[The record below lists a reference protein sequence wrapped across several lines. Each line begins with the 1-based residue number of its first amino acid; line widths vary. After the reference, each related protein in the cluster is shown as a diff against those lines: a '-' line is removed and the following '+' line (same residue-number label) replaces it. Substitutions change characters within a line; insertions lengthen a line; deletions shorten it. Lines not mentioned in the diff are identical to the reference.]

1 MNENRVIIPEAPLH
15 KELILPIYG
24 LPQSIQ
30 YVIET
35 VSSVYQCPRDF
46 VVSAV
51 FMAQSTIVGK
61 RACSFDGKYNNYPSL
76 WMVNVADSGSN
87 KSQPVKWVINPL
99 LKRDKDNYRL
109 YSQQKAELKESLCQE
124 KIDIPIFKQ
133 LIISDSTPEGRNKC
147 LFQNPNGVI
156 LFRDELKG
164 LLDDVGRYGRSG
176 EISQLLSIFDNEG
189 FSINRKNEEP
199 ILITDP
205 FMNIYGSIQPDVLK
219 TVFGSPLLMGN
230 GFNQRWLFC
239 YPNKSPASMYSKE
252 VIPESCMQAWK
263 LHIDGV
269 DHFFNKFNASYVIYF
284 DDAAKDAYVAYY
296 NTLQR
301 KKEEANS
308 YNASIYSKL
317 QIQVQRW
324 ATLVVIF
331 NYQNQPLVVRED
343 NMLYAIECMIYF
355 ERCAMKIYD
364 QIQSEDQ
371 GYLLKNG
378 ELIAKV
384 HQTYG
389 IKNQTQFAESIGI
402 SQQSVSKFLKPN

>member
-1 MNENRVIIPEAPLH
+1 
-15 KELILPIYG
+15 
-24 LPQSIQ
+24 
-30 YVIET
+30 
-35 VSSVYQCPRDF
+35 
-46 VVSAV
+46 
-51 FMAQSTIVGK
+51 MAQSTIVGK

-76 WMVNVADSGSN
+76 WIVNVADSGSN

-252 VIPESCMQAWK
+252 VIPEACMQAWIS
-263 LHIDGV
+263 HVDGV
-269 DHFFNKFNASYVIYF
+269 DQFFNKFNASYVIYF

-343 NMLYAIECMIYF
+343 NMLYAIECMNYF

-364 QIQSEDQ
+364 QIQSEEQ